1 MSNNYVIYH
10 LHSDLSNGVTNIDS
24 VTKFQEYINAA
35 QECGMKAMAFSEH
48 GSVFEWWHKKKAIE
62 DAGMKYIHAVEAY
75 LTETLDEKIR
85 DNYHCVLIA
94 KNYEGF
100 KELNK
105 LVSRS
110 FNRKDNHFYY
120 VPRISFQELFET
132 SDNILFTTAC
142 IGGVLHKAEQ
152 TTKDKF
158 LAFMLANKHRCFFEI
173 GHHMDEKQVEY
184 NRYLKQL
191 SEEYG
196 IPLIAGTDTHVL
208 NEEHEKGRTI
218 LQISKNIRFEGE
230 DKWDL
235 KFHDYQT
242 LVDSYKAQGSLSSE
256 DYLCAIENT
265 NRMADMVEP
274 FTLDRNTKYPHIY
287 DNPKE
292 TFRQK
297 IMDAKDAH
305 PYIKQRYSEE
315 EINRVIEEEFNVYEK
330 TQSIDFMLLQTYL
343 REWETANGI
352 QCGYGRGSV
361 SGSMIAYILGITRMD
376 SLKFNLNFFRFMNPS
391 RVTNA
396 DIDTD
401 YGGKDRDKVKAFLL
415 KDHLG
420 LEQIRSSE
428 IITFNTIALKGAIR
442 DVVRALYK
450 NPDETGSPLYDGENT
465 NYMQIANYICDN
477 VESNEEKVRK
487 EYPKVF
493 SYVDIINGT
502 IVSIGTHP
510 SGCLV
515 SDLDIE
521 EMVGMCSISTSDYPV
536 SMINMKELDDLMYV
550 KLDILGLDNIG
561 VINETCK
568 ILGIDRLD
576 PDNVDLDDE
585 AVWRSIRDDTT
596 LIFQWESNSAQ
607 AYLKKFMSEKTIAKA
622 KEVNKDFSYIK
633 WLSFGNGLIRPG
645 CASFRDDIAN
655 GNVNVTGFKELD
667 ETLAMTFGRI
677 TMQEDIMRFCKKFCG
692 YSDAESDTVRRG
704 IAKKKGTASFISE
717 IHDRFLE
724 YSNRVYG
731 VPTEKLD
738 EIFPPIKQGILDASD
753 YAFSWNHSDAY
764 SLVGYICGYL
774 RYYHPIEFIT
784 AALNIFK
791 DNADKTAA
799 IVKYAKKAGIKITS
813 PKFGYSKSDYFFVK
827 EKNVIAKGLSSV
839 KFMSESIANE
849 LFDLSQRNKYTYF
862 IDLLNDINLYTT
874 VNSRQIDILIKIDY
888 FSDFGNQRELLRI
901 YDIFEMFKKGTA
913 KQIKKEVIANSPLD
927 TIVKKYSSDKTKSG
941 VESKSYTLLDIQTIM
956 RESEQMI
963 KDTHMPDLSDIL
975 KVKNFSDIMGY
986 TGYVSGNE
994 QDRRK
999 LFIKE
1004 VYPLKRKK
1012 DGVQFGYSVV
1022 TQSIGSGV
1030 ESRFTV
1036 FNKLYNDDPIK
1047 KDDII
1052 LCSSFEREGAYF
1064 KLTGYSHIY
1073 E

>member
-105 LVSRS
+105 LVSQS

-120 VPRISFQELFET
+120 VPRISFKELFET

-158 LAFMLANKHRCFFEI
+158 LAFMSANKHRCFFEI

-315 EINRVIEEEFNVYEK
+315 EINRVIEEEFDVYEK

-774 RYYHPIEFIT
+774 RYYHPIEFTT

-941 VESKSYTLLDIQTIM
+941 AESKSYTLLDIQTIM